1 MMNDSAHILNDLLS
15 RFHGWAKG
23 YIPVPVCGADPM
35 FRNAKSGKGWDSVSE
50 IIEDDLDGATMRAV
64 EFHVG
69 EMQDPHRTALYV
81 LARNL
86 NTGANVWISP
96 RLPTDPLERA
106 QIVSEARERLTRKL
120 MNAGVM

>member
-1 MMNDSAHILNDLLS
+1 MMMNDSAHILNDLLS

-69 EMQDPHRTALYV
+69 EMR
-81 LARNL
+81 
-86 NTGANVWISP
+86 GI
-96 RLPTDPLERA
+96 
-106 QIVSEARERLTRKL
+106 
-120 MNAGVM
+120 